1 MAHEHYIKLKGKP
14 KRLIK
19 TIDGHAFIQP
29 SFSKTTAA
37 ALARLWAAA
46 RPRKVP
52 PPRRRDALTR
62 ALGSFRQWVQ
72 DTTAT
77 VRHVLR
83 DALVALKL
91 LIAHA
96 WTGIGHVRRQLR
108 RQLRNLSHID
118 IHATQNSSAK
128 HSLPFFPHYDPECHV
143 VSNQQQSQVMMQ
155 FVIISRQVDEFS
167 FVLHSHDGRLL

>member
-46 RPRKVP
+46 RPRKVA

-108 RQLRNLSHID
+108 RQLRNLSHM
-118 IHATQNSSAK
+118 HATNCLQSTRCR
-128 HSLPFFPHYDPECHV
+128 FFPQI
-143 VSNQQQSQVMMQ
+143 SILNVML
-155 FVIISRQVDEFS
+155 FPINSKAKS
-167 FVLHSHDGRLL
+167 